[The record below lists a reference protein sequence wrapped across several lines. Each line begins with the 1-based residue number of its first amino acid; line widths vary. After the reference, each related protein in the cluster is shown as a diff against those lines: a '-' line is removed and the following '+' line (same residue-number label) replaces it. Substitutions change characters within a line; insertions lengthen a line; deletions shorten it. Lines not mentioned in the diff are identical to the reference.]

1 MGGLY
6 GVNTI
11 VEEVNNDLDAVQW
24 AFGNL
29 SLEAS

>member
-1 MGGLY
+1 
-6 GVNTI
+6 TI